1 MYLSQIIYM
10 RLEIFDHVYECI
22 TILLVWRNEWNKV
35 GLISFPSPKK
45 CAKSLSTFFSR
56 KYAQDS
62 DLAHF
67 LGDGAKLK
75 KSKIKPPSKSFF

>member
-1 MYLSQIIYM
+1 MFTNNVKDASQ
-10 RLEIFDHVYECI
+10 F

-45 CAKSLSTFFSR
+45 CAKSLSTLSTR
-56 KYAQDS
+56 EYAQDS

-67 LGDGAKLK
+67 LGYGAKLK
-75 KSKIKPPSKSFF
+75 KIRD